1 MSTQRPDSK
10 RADTSRRATLAG
22 MAGLAGAALA
32 TPFIRR
38 AGAAGLDTV
47 RIFFPPLDFGWS
59 VGFELI
65 ELADARGIFAR
76 NGIKAERAV
85 VPWDQYTVALD
96 TGALDLAPFADYAY
110 FINVFDK
117 GLKAKEIVSSTL
129 PFNPLGHG
137 DGLVVLADG
146 PIKTPQDL
154 KGKRIGTQYPSFSG
168 VWFALDWLSKRG
180 VTKDDVSV
188 VPVPEAQ
195 LEQVLKA
202 GGVDA
207 IIAYSPL
214 DIQLERKGGFRQLF
228 SVADIAGRFIT
239 RGGTMASEKFIAG
252 HPDLVRGY
260 VASIAEA
267 ADVANAN
274 PAEPIR
280 IGLERGHLDKQ
291 YLPELYTRDAKDD
304 YSHLRWAAHGLN
316 VEEDLAFWLSL
327 VEDAGIVPK
336 GKHKPADF
344 YTNAFNPFAA
354 A

>member
-1 MSTQRPDSK
+1 MATSRRQGLT
-10 RADTSRRATLAG
+10 ATSRRAILAG
-22 MAGLAGAALA
+22 TAGLAGATLA
-32 TPFIRR
+32 APFIRR
-38 AGAAGLDTV
+38 AGAADLKTV

-65 ELADARGIFAR
+65 ELADARDIFAK

-85 VPWDQYTVALD
+85 VPWDQYTVGLD

-110 FINVFDK
+110 FINVYDK

-129 PFNPLGHG
+129 PFDPLGHG

-188 VPVPEAQ
+188 VPVPETQ
-195 LEQVLKA
+195 LEQVLRA
-202 GGVDA
+202 GGVEA

-214 DIQLERKGGFRQLF
+214 DIQLQRKGGFRQLF

-239 RGGTMASEKFIAG
+239 RGGTMASEKFIAE
-252 HPDLVRGY
+252 HPDVVRGY

-267 ADVANAN
+267 ADIANAN

-280 IGLERGHLDKQ
+280 IGVERGHLDKQ
-291 YLPELYTRDAKDD
+291 YLPDLYTRDGKDD
-304 YSHLRWAAHGLN
+304 YSHLRWATHGLN
-316 VEEDLAFWLSL
+316 VEEDLAFWLKL
-327 VEDAGIVPK
+327 VEDANIVPR

-344 YTNAFNPFAA
+344 YTNAFNPFATV
-354 A
+354 